1 MSRILLADDS
11 PHAQRMGELI
21 LREEGYEVV
30 TITDGATVLLR
41 LADVD
46 PDLVLVDV
54 TMPTKSGYEICEFVK
69 TSRRHTHT
77 RVVLVAGAVDT
88 VEDAELRRVHADGLL
103 QKPFEASLVLQTV
116 KPLLQAAAADR
127 DRAPRP
133 ETVPDAPRPAAI
145 AGPDPDLIRAAV
157 TIAIDSALPG
167 LIEEI
172 TRKVLVALDPK
183 AE

>member
-41 LADVD
+41 LPDVD
-46 PDLVLVDV
+46 PDLILVDV

-69 TSRRHTHT
+69 TSLRHVHT
-77 RVVLVAGAVDT
+77 RVVLVAGAMDPVDDQE
-88 VEDAELRRVHADGLL
+88 VHRVRADGVLK
-103 QKPFEASLVLQTV
+103 KPFESSVVLETV
-116 KPLLQAAAADR
+116 KPLLLAAAAAR
-127 DRAPRP
+127 EVAPNPGSLKEIVPARIPSGGADP
-133 ETVPDAPRPAAI
+133 E
-145 AGPDPDLIRAAV
+145 LIRAAV
-157 TIAIDSALPG
+157 TIALDASLPG

-172 TRKVLVALDPK
+172 TQKVLVALK

>member
-1 MSRILLADDS
+1 MNRILLADDS

-46 PDLVLVDV
+46 PDLILVDV

-69 TSRRHTHT
+69 TSLRYVHT
-77 RVVLVAGAVDT
+77 RVVLLAGAADPVDDEE
-88 VEDAELRRVHADGLL
+88 VKRVHADGVLK
-103 QKPFEASLVLQTV
+103 KPFESSMVLETV
-116 KPLLQAAAADR
+116 KPLLEAAAAAR
-127 DRAPRP
+127 
-133 ETVPDAPRPAAI
+133 TDAP
-145 AGPDPDLIRAAV
+145 AGPNRARTRCGAADPELIRAAV
-157 TIAIDSALPG
+157 TIAVDAILPS

-172 TRKVLVALDPK
+172 AKKVLVAIDTK